1 MNHMQSLSQKEK
13 ELLIKLNIEDLT
25 PTQVRLIKSVNSLL
39 ANVIISDEE
48 AEYFEM
54 SAELM
59 KKTAELI
66 KHSTFANQNKDMSY
80 GEQAVEFA
88 VDYLNESMDEKKIQ
102 NIDN

>member
-1 MNHMQSLSQKEK
+1 MHSLSQKEK
-13 ELLIKLNIEDLT
+13 ELLIKLNVEELSA
-25 PTQVRLIKSVNSLL
+25 TQVRLVKSVNAML
-39 ANVIISDEE
+39 AQVLTADDE

-59 KKTAELI
+59 RKTAELI
-66 KHSTFANQNKDMSY
+66 KHSAFAEQNKSMSY

-88 VDYLNESMDEKKIQ
+88 VDFLNESLDEHKIH

>member
-1 MNHMQSLSQKEK
+1 MQGLGQKEK
-13 ELLIKLNIEDLT
+13 ELNIKLNIEELT

-39 ANVIISDEE
+39 SHVLTAEDE

-66 KHSTFANQNKDMSY
+66 KHSTFAEDHKNMSY

-88 VDYLNESMDEKKIQ
+88 MDFLNESLDQKKIH

>member
-1 MNHMQSLSQKEK
+1 MHSLSQKEK
-13 ELLIKLNIEDLT
+13 ELLIKLNVEELT
-25 PTQVRLIKSVNSLL
+25 PTQVRLVRSVNALL
-39 ANVIISDEE
+39 AHVLTADEE

-59 KKTAELI
+59 RKTAELI
-66 KHSTFANQNKDMSY
+66 KHSSFADQNKGMSY

-88 VDYLNESMDEKKIQ
+88 VDFLNESLDGNKVH